1 MGKTLVV
8 GTSTGALYLAPERYQ
23 DSEIKIIP
31 LGLIYKG
38 EEFEEPNVDAKAF
51 YAELETLKNPKENL
65 PRSSMAKEYEVR
77 NLFQEAVDNG
87 YDDVIVVCISSWLS
101 GTCALFQRIAKEFEG
116 KIKITVFD
124 SRICSFPEGYLCYLA
139 KKLVDKGLSIEEVI
153 KELEWVRK
161 TQQFIGVDAKLDYL
175 IYNGRLKG
183 GKAFMGKMLNIC
195 PLVGFDRDGVLGSIR
210 TVRTPKKALHELCKE
225 ILPLIG
231 DRSPEDYILYH
242 IYTGESSLDMLKE
255 IEKEYGIKVNHEQ
268 VMMTPG
274 AGSSNGPWLAGYGL
288 SFIRREDEQLL
299 D

>member
-1 MGKTLVV
+1 MSKRLVV
-8 GTSTGALYLAPERYQ
+8 GTSSGALYLAPERYQ
-23 DSEIKIIP
+23 DKDIKIIP
-31 LGLIYKG
+31 LGLIFKG
-38 EEFEEPNVDAKAF
+38 EEYEENKVDAKAF

-65 PRSSMAKEYEVR
+65 PRSSMAKADDIRAVY
-77 NLFQEAVDNG
+77 QEAVDNG
-87 YDDVIVVCISSWLS
+87 YDEVIVVCLSSYLS
-101 GTCALFQRIAKEFEG
+101 GTYSLFQTVAKEFED
-116 KIKITVFD
+116 KLKITIVD
-124 SRICSFPEGYLCYLA
+124 TKICSFPEGYLCHLA
-139 KKLVDKGLSIEEVI
+139 KKLVDEGVPTEQIV
-153 KELEWVRK
+153 KELEWVKK

-183 GKAFMGKMLNIC
+183 GKAFMGKMLSIC

-231 DRSPEDYILYH
+231 DRKPEDYILYH
-242 IYTGESSLDMLKE
+242 IYTGESILDTLKE

-274 AGSSNGPWLAGYGL
+274 PGSSNGPWLAGYGL
-288 SFIRREDEQLL
+288 SFIRRDDEPL